1 MSDILIVIGVC
12 LVILLL
18 FGSYGYHLLKQQQK
32 IINQLQDTIVSL
44 QKNAKQNTTTQ
55 RSVLKGQIVEQL
67 VPLMKS
73 CDYISSDMKFLGM
86 PIDYIIFEGLTET
99 RDGECYISNIIIA
112 DVKTG
117 KASLTKEQKAI
128 KDAIDNRRVIWKT
141 IRIE

>member
-1 MSDILIVIGVC
+1 MDILLILTFIACIGAIYLGVI
-12 LVILLL
+12 
-18 FGSYGYHLLKQQQK
+18 SYRQQK
-32 IINQLQDTIVSL
+32 TIQRLVASIESMKI
-44 QKNAKQNTTTQ
+44 QSKQNTSTQ
-55 RSVLKGQIVEQL
+55 RSVIKGQIAEQL
-67 VPLMKS
+67 LPLLKT
-73 CDYISSDMKFLGM
+73 CDYVSSDMRFLGM

-128 KDAIDNRRVIWKT
+128 KDAIDGRRVSWKT